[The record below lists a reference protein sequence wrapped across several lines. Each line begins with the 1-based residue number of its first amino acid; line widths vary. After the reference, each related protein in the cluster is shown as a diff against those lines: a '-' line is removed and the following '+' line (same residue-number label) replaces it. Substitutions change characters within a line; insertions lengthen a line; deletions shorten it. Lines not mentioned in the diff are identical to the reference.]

1 MSKLKP
7 IKVEKKTLTIGLS
20 AVRLSLEIRKSV
32 PIRFEI
38 RTILLI
44 HGAFS
49 RYFLCFVILDRTD
62 MSRKNAYLLV
72 NQQQEREVQNLVRKS
87 S

>member
-7 IKVEKKTLTIGLS
+7 IKVEKKSLTIGLS
-20 AVRLSLEIRKSV
+20 AVRLPLEVRKSV
-32 PIRFEI
+32 PISFEI

-44 HGAFS
+44 HTAFA
-49 RYFLCFVILDRTD
+49 RYFLCFVMLDRTD

>member
-7 IKVEKKTLTIGLS
+7 IKVEKKSLTIVLS
-20 AVRLSLEIRKSV
+20 TVRLSLEIR
-32 PIRFEI
+32 RFH
-38 RTILLI
+38 T
-44 HGAFS
+44 AFS
-49 RYFLCFVILDRTD
+49 RYFLCFVMLDRTD